1 MKVTLLNKKCIR
13 VGYVVFICCMA
24 YDNCLINAHNVFV
37 IYSNPL
43 NTENNLRIIWS
54 IFVSTITFLIKNNFL
69 FTVFDL
75 HLHFPYTQN
84 LCASYDW
91 GKESNLTLT
100 HSSNGQVGIKESEW
114 DMNCIWSLMLFIL
127 GQK

>member
-1 MKVTLLNKKCIR
+1 MKVTLLNKKYIR
-13 VGYVVFICCMA
+13 VGCVVFICCMA
-24 YDNCLINAHNVFV
+24 YDSINAHNVFV

-43 NTENNLRIIWS
+43 NTENKLPIIWS

-69 FTVFDL
+69 LQFFFL
-75 HLHFPYTQN
+75 YLNFHFPYTQN